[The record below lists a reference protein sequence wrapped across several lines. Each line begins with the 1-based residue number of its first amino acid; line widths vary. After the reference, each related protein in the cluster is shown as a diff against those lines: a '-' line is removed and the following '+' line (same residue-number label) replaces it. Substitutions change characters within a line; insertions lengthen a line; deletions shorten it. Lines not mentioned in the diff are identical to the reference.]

1 MPIAGNTSFQAPA
14 YPHPNGPN
22 RSEAPPESRMDLRS
36 GSGVKP
42 TFQPVPGTETAYDFA
57 RGFSTCPS
65 FGGGAWGGS
74 TCTDTAFAL
83 GGSAG
88 AVIAELAVGADAG
101 AGAGDD
107 GARATPRTHQAMAPP
122 GVTSM
127 STTPLRIS

>member
-1 MPIAGNTSFQAPA
+1 MPIAGSTSFQAPA

-57 RGFSTCPS
+57 GAA
-65 FGGGAWGGS
+65 GGDGACAG
-74 TCTDTAFAL
+74 TAIAL

-88 AVIAELAVGADAG
+88 AVSAELAVGTG
-101 AGAGDD
+101 AGA
-107 GARATPRTHQAMAPP
+107 RSTPRMDQAMAPL

-127 STTPLRIS
+127 ST